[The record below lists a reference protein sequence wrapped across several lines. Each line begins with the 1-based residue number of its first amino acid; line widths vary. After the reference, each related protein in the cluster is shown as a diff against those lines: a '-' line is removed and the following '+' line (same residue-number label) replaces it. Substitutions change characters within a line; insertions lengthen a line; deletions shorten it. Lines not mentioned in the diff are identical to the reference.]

1 VLRRQFYIGQLE
13 LLAAPAPYC
22 SLPPRA
28 LERLRGRNVIHFIDN
43 TSAQAGLVKG
53 YARALDSA
61 RIVNAFHAV
70 AAVDLGCNVYFEYVP
85 SAANVADGPSRG
97 DLDYLIHTLGSHIVG
112 TVLPDVAEWRAPP
125 AAWMDGAW
133 RLDGRRTLE
142 PNVRV
147 LNVHR
152 PQSLQ
157 TGTVRLHIL
166 RPHPLSNPF
175 PMRGFSVRERAAVVA
190 AFEFSWEH
198 PEEPLCD
205 VARRFGVGLSD
216 RVPPLSARTA
226 AFRLLVEAARCAP
239 IALFCVCAPEPCHGD
254 VVARMVYRAVAET
267 APEPLGSQS
276 RPRRRK
282 RPRASG
288 TAGGEA
294 RIGPGP

>member
-1 VLRRQFYIGQLE
+1 MMGLIEEEIILALQT
-13 LLAAPAPYC
+13 LLAVLMVAAWRLQSPMM
-22 SLPPRA
+22 LPSNSGRCLSSRTVENLRQRGRPLACLRA
-28 LERLRGRNVIHFIDN
+28 L
-43 TSAQAGLVKG
+43 
-53 YARALDSA
+53 AL
-61 RIVNAFHAV
+61 
-70 AAVDLGCNVYFEYVP
+70 LLP
-85 SAANVADGPSRG
+85 QPPG
-97 DLDYLIHTLGSHIVG
+97 DLDYLIHTLGSYIVG

-142 PNVRV
+142 PNVCV